1 LSTQMK
7 EAKNGRITEEM
18 AIIAEEEGVSANLLA
33 RRVAEGRVVILKN
46 KEREESRPVAVG
58 EGVRTK
64 VNANIGTSSIKPDL
78 QTELEKA
85 KTAVQYGADTVMD
98 LSTAGRIDQI
108 RRRIIESIN
117 VPLGT
122 VPIYQAAIEAIKRHG
137 AIVNMNEDDVL
148 KVIERHAK
156 DGVDFMT
163 LHCGVTKDLV
173 KKIVRF
179 KRVMGIVSRGGTFI
193 TAWILHNDKEN
204 PLYSNFDYILEIA
217 QDYDFTIS
225 LGDGLRPGSIFDS
238 TDNLQVQ
245 ELLVLGELVDRARES
260 NVQTMVEGP
269 GHVPFDQIE
278 ANVKMEKAICKG
290 APFYVLG
297 PIVTE
302 IAPGYDHIV
311 GAIGGAMAGIAGADF
326 LCYLTPSEHLAL
338 PTIEDVKEGVIAT
351 KIAAHI
357 ADIVKY
363 GGKYLKRDLE
373 MAKARWELDW
383 EKQFK
388 LSIDPEKA
396 RRYHSRIG
404 KKSLKTCSMCG
415 EYCAIKILKES
426 LRLRSTCDIF

>member
-1 LSTQMK
+1 MK

-18 AIIAEEEGVSANLLA
+18 TIIAKEEGVSANLLA

-245 ELLVLGELVDRARES
+245 ELLVLGELVDRAS
-260 NVQTMVEGP
+260 Q
-269 GHVPFDQIE
+269 
-278 ANVKMEKAICKG
+278 G
-290 APFYVLG
+290 A
-297 PIVTE
+297 T
-302 IAPGYDHIV
+302 
-311 GAIGGAMAGIAGADF
+311 
-326 LCYLTPSEHLAL
+326 
-338 PTIEDVKEGVIAT
+338 
-351 KIAAHI
+351 
-357 ADIVKY
+357 
-363 GGKYLKRDLE
+363 
-373 MAKARWELDW
+373 
-383 EKQFK
+383 
-388 LSIDPEKA
+388 
-396 RRYHSRIG
+396 
-404 KKSLKTCSMCG
+404 
-415 EYCAIKILKES
+415 
-426 LRLRSTCDIF
+426 